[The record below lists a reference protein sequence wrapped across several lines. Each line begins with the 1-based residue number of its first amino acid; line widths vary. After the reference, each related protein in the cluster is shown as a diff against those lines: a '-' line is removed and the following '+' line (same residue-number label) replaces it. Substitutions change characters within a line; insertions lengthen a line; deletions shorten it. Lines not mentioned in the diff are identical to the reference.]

1 MKGIYIHIPFCKVK
15 CPYCNFYKE
24 IPKNKFEI
32 KNLIEVLKM
41 EIAENQDLYD
51 TIFIGGG
58 TPNLLNENELIE
70 LFEAIVN
77 YIKLS
82 NDYEWTIELN
92 PELVD
97 INKLL
102 IFKDYGVN
110 RLSIGVQSLKDEEL
124 KFYTRLYRKK
134 DVYKKIDLISKLG
147 FENVNVDLIFG
158 GPLQSL
164 EDWKMMLY
172 EVANF
177 PITHIS
183 TYLLTIEK
191 GTPFEKLKIK
201 TQSDET
207 IEKMFLIRDEILN
220 EFGFYRYEVSN
231 YAKKGFEC
239 KHNLIYWKRENYVGV
254 GPSASS
260 FIKPNL
266 RYKNPESIKL
276 YIENY
281 KNYREFDILNEEQ
294 ILLEKIYL
302 SLRLDEGLE
311 WNNTKIFEPLKE
323 FLEIKNDRIRVRDRY
338 LTILD
343 RISIEVFNLALKF
356 LTKGEV

>member
-1 MKGIYIHIPFCKVK
+1 
-15 CPYCNFYKE
+15 
-24 IPKNKFEI
+24 
-32 KNLIEVLKM
+32 M
-41 EIAENQDLYD
+41 EIAENGGLYD

-58 TPNLLNENELIE
+58 TPNLLNEDELVE
-70 LFEAIVN
+70 LFETILN
-77 YIKLS
+77 YVKIA

-92 PELVD
+92 PELVN

-110 RLSIGVQSLKDEEL
+110 RLSLGVQSLKDEEL
-124 KFYTRLYRKK
+124 KFYARLHRKK

-164 EDWKMMLY
+164 EDWKKILY

-183 TYLLTIEK
+183 TYLLTIEE
-191 GTPFEKLKIK
+191 GTPFERLKVNL
-201 TQSDET
+201 QSDET

-220 EFGFYRYEVSN
+220 KFGFYKYEVSN

-239 KHNLIYWKRENYVGV
+239 KHNLIYWKRENYIGI
-254 GPSASS
+254 GPCASS

-266 RYKNPESIKL
+266 RYKNPQSIKL

-281 KNYREFDILNEEQ
+281 KNYREYEILNDEQ

-311 WNNTKIFEPLKE
+311 WENTKIFEPLGE
-323 FLEIKNDRIRVRDRY
+323 FLEIEDGKVRVRDRY
-338 LTILD
+338 LMILD
-343 RISIEVFNLALKF
+343 SISIEVFNLALRF
-356 LTKGEV
+356 STGDEV

>member
-1 MKGIYIHIPFCKVK
+1 
-15 CPYCNFYKE
+15 
-24 IPKNKFEI
+24 
-32 KNLIEVLKM
+32 M
-41 EIAENQDLYD
+41 EIAENGGLYD

-58 TPNLLNENELIE
+58 TPNLLNEDELVE
-70 LFEAIVN
+70 LFETILN
-77 YIKLS
+77 YVKIA

-92 PELVD
+92 PELVN

-110 RLSIGVQSLKDEEL
+110 RLSLGVQSLKDEEL
-124 KFYTRLYRKK
+124 KFYARLHRRK

-164 EDWKMMLY
+164 EDWKKILY

-183 TYLLTIEK
+183 TYLLTIEE
-191 GTPFEKLKIK
+191 GTPFERLKVNL
-201 TQSDET
+201 QSDET

-220 EFGFYRYEVSN
+220 KFGFYRYEVSN

-239 KHNLIYWKRENYVGV
+239 KHNLIYWKRENYIGI
-254 GPSASS
+254 GPCASS

-266 RYKNPESIKL
+266 RYKNPASIKL

-281 KNYREFDILNEEQ
+281 KNYREYEILNDEQ

-311 WNNTKIFEPLKE
+311 WENTKIFEPLKE
-323 FLEIKNDRIRVRDRY
+323 FLEIEDEKIRVRDRY
-338 LTILD
+338 LMILD
-343 RISIEVFNLALKF
+343 SISIEVFNLALKF
-356 LTKGEV
+356 STGGEV